1 MEEAFCISLKKE
13 AWIAVMIVPLVVFNW
28 IRNLDNLA
36 SLSMLANVCI
46 LFGLAVIFSDVIY
59 HFVIDGDKEAA
70 IKKSD
75 HDVKPFGSALP
86 LALFF
91 GNVVY
96 AYEGIGLVIYIL
108 LFYY

>member
-1 MEEAFCISLKKE
+1 MEEAFCISLDKK
-13 AWIAVMIVPLVVFNW
+13 AWIAVMIIPLIVFNW

-36 SLSMLANVCI
+36 SLSMLANFCI

-75 HDVKPFGSALP
+75 HDVKPFGSALS

-96 AYEGIGLVIYIL
+96 AYEGIGVVIYIL